1 MFVSFLL
8 FAALFLLVLAAFV
21 FFVGA
26 DALKDPFA
34 DGRQLIAG
42 FVLILLIGPCILT
55 GAWSVNDYRVNYC
68 PPLEPIVA
76 PDLADYT
83 VDENDN
89 VVPSEVGDESA
100 ERGAVTLDVAYL
112 NAENERLANEL
123 SLKTTALTTASET
136 ILTLQNRIKAL
147 ESTRII
153 APALTPTPI
162 SATPTTPPCSGGSC
176 RRRPGCN

>member
-34 DGRQLIAG
+34 DGRQLTAG
-42 FVLILLIGPCILT
+42 FVLILLIGPGILT
-55 GAWSVNDYRVNYC
+55 FAWSVNDYRANYC
-68 PPLEPIVA
+68 PPLEPIAA
-76 PDLADYT
+76 PDLADI
-83 VDENDN
+83 
-89 VVPSEVGDESA
+89 EVEIVDESA
-100 ERGAVTLDVAYL
+100 ERGAVTLDVAVSRVAYL

-136 ILTLQNRIKAL
+136 ILTLQNRVKVL

-153 APALTPTPI
+153 APAPTPTPI

-176 RRRPGCN
+176 RRPGCN